1 MTLWF
6 CTFGL
11 SISSTYPVLY
21 KPRLGYKEELGNDFA
36 IGILKKTIYEILK
49 VSTVLLDFV

>member
-36 IGILKKTIYEILK
+36 IGVLKESIYEILK